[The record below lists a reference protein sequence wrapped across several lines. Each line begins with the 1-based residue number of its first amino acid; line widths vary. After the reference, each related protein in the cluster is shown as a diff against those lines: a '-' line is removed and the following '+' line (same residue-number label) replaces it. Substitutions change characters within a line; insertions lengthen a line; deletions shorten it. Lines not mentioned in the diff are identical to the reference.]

1 MLHIAEIT
9 LDVRDIF
16 DVAKEKS
23 NAMTDIMMSNDHK
36 NIGEGIADVLSG
48 FVALRHMIAA
58 TENSAKD
65 MDNPMLLALWKES
78 DRLYK
83 KFEAEVV
90 AKKEERR

>member
-9 LDVRDIF
+9 LNVRDIF
-16 DVAKEKS
+16 ETAMKKS
-23 NAMTDIMMSNDHK
+23 NAMTDIMMSDTSK

-58 TENSAKD
+58 AENGVKD
-65 MDNPMLLALWKES
+65 VCNPMFAALWKES

-90 AKKEERR
+90 ANKEERR